1 MCESGRCTSDMI
13 AVFLTGFLNRWG
25 TESEFSELLLA
36 RINLEASQGNLF
48 KCQHCN
54 LVECGMHLL
63 LSPLTVNNN
72 ISLIK
77 LTNKTNYAFL
87 TGTLS
92 YMNNLNRLIKL
103 INS

>member
-13 AVFLTGFLNRWG
+13 AVFLTSFLNRWG
-25 TESEFSELLLA
+25 IESEFSELLLA

-48 KCQHCN
+48 KCQHYN

-77 LTNKTNYAFL
+77 LINKTNYAFL
-87 TGTLS
+87 TGTPS

-103 INS
+103 MNS